1 MKKRFHA
8 LIALAAITLSVLV
21 APVHADNW
29 PSKPIRIVV
38 PNGAGGTSDI
48 LARTLGQK
56 LTEAWGQPVLVD
68 NRPGAN
74 GNIGAEIVAR
84 AAPDGY
90 TLMLHDVGNLTIS
103 PSLYPDLPFDPAKD
117 LAPVTMI
124 TYSPHLLVVRNSLN
138 VKSVQELIA
147 YAKANPGKLN
157 QASAGAGSASQLAG
171 ALFAQRA
178 GITWVHVPYKGG
190 APALAD
196 IAAGQADVLFNG
208 MLASYPFVKS
218 GKIRALAISSEHR
231 NPTVPELPTISETA
245 LPGFITGSWQGLFA
259 SPGTPKEVIAKLN
272 AEIARILALPEIK
285 ERLANQGAETLPMS
299 PEQFGTFVRSEIAKW
314 SKVVKEAEVK
324 LE

>member
-1 MKKRFHA
+1 MKKRFRA
-8 LIALAAITLSVLV
+8 LIALIAITLGVLAV
-21 APVHADNW
+21 PAHADTW

-84 AAPDGY
+84 APPDGY

-103 PSLYPDLPFDPAKD
+103 PSLYPNLAFDPAKD

-171 ALFAQRA
+171 VLFAQRA
-178 GITWVHVPYKGG
+178 GIEWVHVPYKGG

-196 IAAGQADVLFNG
+196 LAAGQADVLFNG
-208 MLASYPFVKS
+208 MLATYPFVKT

-231 NPTVPELPTISETA
+231 NPTVPDLPTISETA
-245 LPGFITGSWQGLFA
+245 LPGFVTGSWQGLFA

-285 ERLANQGAETLPMS
+285 ERLANQGAEPRASS
-299 PEQFGTFVRSEIAKW
+299 PEQFGTFVRDEIAKW
-314 SKVVKEAEVK
+314 SKVVKDAGVK